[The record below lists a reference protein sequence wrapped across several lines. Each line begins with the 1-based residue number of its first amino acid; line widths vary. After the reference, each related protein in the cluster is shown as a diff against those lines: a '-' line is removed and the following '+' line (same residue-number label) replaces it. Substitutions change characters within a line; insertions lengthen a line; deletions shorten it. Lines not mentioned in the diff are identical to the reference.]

1 MVFPVEAFADVEDTA
16 VITASADKTGSDV
29 HIYQILGTWAG
40 TITFE
45 IKSRGAP
52 DVAASWASVD
62 ATNLTDSAVA
72 VSTTANGIF
81 RLLLNDGLDSRARF
95 STDTSG
101 APQVWRT
108 QRSI

>member
-1 MVFPVEAFADVEDTA
+1 MVFPVVAFADVEDEA
-16 VITASADKTGSDV
+16 LIAASSDVAGSDV

-45 IKSRGAP
+45 VKSRGTSTY
-52 DVAASWASVD
+52 VSCD
-62 ATNLTDSAVA
+62 ATNVADSAVA

-108 QRSI
+108 QRTV